1 MNIKKDNIL
10 IVGAGNMGL
19 AFLSALLDNKVNPK
33 KIFILENNPSQK
45 LKKINKTKKFNL
57 INSIYKIDIK
67 TKIGITLLAIKPN
80 HVIDIFNEQFNDLT
94 KKSVIISIVAG
105 KTTATLKKLSN
116 NNKNIARAMTN
127 TPVTVGW
134 GTSVAYFTK
143 TTTKTNKIKVLSLL
157 DLVGQ
162 VDEVKSEKY
171 INSFTGLFGSG
182 PAYLFL
188 LLEIWTNLAKK
199 QGFKHGEDMVVQTM
213 LGSLLLLLKTQ
224 ETPKSLR
231 AGVTSKGGT
240 TEAAL
245 LEFNKDNKLQKLFQV
260 AVMQAIKKASILSKS

>member
-33 KIFILENNPSQK
+33 QIFILENNPSQK
-45 LKKINKTKKFNL
+45 LKKINKTMKFNL

-80 HVIDIFNEQFNDLT
+80 QVVDIFNEQFNDLT
-94 KKSVIISIVAG
+94 KKSVLISIVAG

-143 TTTKTNKIKVLSLL
+143 TTTKTNKVKVLSFL

-171 INSFTGLFGSG
+171 INAFTGLFGSG

-188 LLEIWTNLAKK
+188 LIEIWTNLAKK
-199 QGFKHGEDMVVQTM
+199 HGFKYGEDMVVQTM

>member
-33 KIFILENNPSQK
+33 QIFILENNPSQK
-45 LKKINKTKKFNL
+45 LKKINKTRKFNL

-80 HVIDIFNEQFNDLT
+80 QVVDIFNEQFNDLI

-134 GTSVAYFTK
+134 GTSVVYFTK
-143 TTTKTNKIKVLSLL
+143 TTTKTNKIKALNLL

-188 LLEIWTNLAKK
+188 LLEIWSDLAKK
-199 QGFKHGEDMVVQTM
+199 HGFKHGEDMTVQTM

-245 LEFNKDNKLQKLFQV
+245 LEFNKDNKLQKLFKV
-260 AVMQAIKKASILSKS
+260 AITQAIKKASILSKS

>member
-33 KIFILENNPSQK
+33 KIFILETNTSQK
-45 LKKINKTKKFNL
+45 IKKINKTKKFNL

-80 HVIDIFNEQFNDLT
+80 HVIDIFNEQFNDIT
-94 KKSVIISIVAG
+94 KKSVLISIVAG

-188 LLEIWTNLAKK
+188 LLEIWSDLAKK
-199 QGFKHGEDMVVQTM
+199 HGFKHGEDMAVQTM

-231 AGVTSKGGT
+231 TGVTSKGGT

-245 LEFNKDNKLQKLFQV
+245 LEFNKDNKLQKLFKV
-260 AVMQAIKKASILSKS
+260 AITQAIKKASILSKS